1 VSNFALQQDAKRVRL
16 CMKSRRVEY
25 EAATELVCGGCVCLC
40 SGEHVRQSCGSE
52 QCSSCVCVCVCVCV
66 CARAKYKHGR
76 V

>member
-1 VSNFALQQDAKRVRL
+1 
-16 CMKSRRVEY
+16 MKSRRVEY

-66 CARAKYKHGR
+66 RARQIQTREGVTRSGVGLAR
-76 V
+76 TILI